1 MNLDIHLFSFL
12 GPRISEGGQ
21 YLPVFLY
28 LGPETILPLASAV
41 AAVVGVVL
49 IFWRYMVSSAKKVVR
64 KIRGQ
69 PIVGSQDTLVDP
81 DAQPDDTKHTAN

>member
-1 MNLDIHLFSFL
+1 MNLYIHLLSFV
-12 GPRISEGGQ
+12 GPGPSWGGQ

-28 LGPETILPLASAV
+28 LGPETILPLASAA

-49 IFWRYMVSSAKKVVR
+49 IFWRHIVSSVKKLVR

-69 PIVGSQDTLVDP
+69 PIGGPADALVDP
-81 DAQPDDTKHTAN
+81 DAQPDDMEHVDN